1 MDRHTLW
8 GAFTNLLPV
17 WFIAMDATQLSWA
30 SSTPLGIDA
39 TTYVRGSAAY
49 VAGGNP
55 WLGGVTD
62 NGTTYHFAGLPP
74 TVVAFVP
81 FTILPEAISAFLWV
95 ALSALAAVIIVRRL
109 QLAWWYLLFPPMLV
123 SVWAGNPQLPLIALI
138 LVGGAALAPLLKI
151 YALVPLVG
159 EGRWR
164 AVALALALVAATVL
178 VAPSLW
184 VSYLGEWSTLA
195 ARQVTEAH
203 GGLSAWGLPLPFLAM
218 TVAALGVLAVL
229 DPRAAG
235 WLAVPVLWP
244 GSQLQ
249 YGTMALPVAG
259 PLTLGLLA
267 VQLPYLPALIPF
279 GYAARAL
286 WRRWPYLRLRRRDG
300 AVTHHVA

>member
-1 MDRHTLW
+1 M
-8 GAFTNLLPV
+8 
-17 WFIAMDATQLSWA
+17 
-30 SSTPLGIDA
+30 
-39 TTYVRGSAAY
+39 
-49 VAGGNP
+49 
-55 WLGGVTD
+55 GGVTD